1 MSLVYYFFW
10 NTVYITL
17 NKGDKVA
24 ADLLEKKPRSVISD
38 NYIIGRFVS
47 WNDVTPRDDVTAM
60 TQLMT

>member
-47 WNDVTPRDDVTAM
+47 
-60 TQLMT
+60 